1 MIYSR
6 RREDPDRVVEKA
18 LEFWDEDIRAALE
31 ILTEVKN
38 AIVGNLDSQCGLVTD
53 ETDSNL
59 DMAICCL
66 KELTE

>member
-1 MIYSR
+1 MLFRS
-6 RREDPDRVVEKA
+6 
-18 LEFWDEDIRAALE
+18 E

-38 AIVGNLDSQCGLVTD
+38 AIVGNLDSQCGLMTD